1 MDDDLRR
8 EIDRLRDW
16 RHTEV
21 VPALASLRGRLKIL
35 EVDVAELKPKVDRMA
50 QADEIADAVRKL
62 IWKAATVVGGVL
74 VGVAAISAALATYLH

>member
-8 EIDRLRDW
+8 EVERLRDW
-16 RHTEV
+16 RHKEV
-21 VPALASLRGRLKIL
+21 VPALASARGRLKLL
-35 EVDVAELKPKVDRMA
+35 EVDVAEMKPKLDRMA
-50 QADEIADAVRKL
+50 QADEVAEAVRKL